1 VVSQDE
7 PTMSRLLY
15 FPLRGLAVVVGAL
28 LVVML
33 CATGAY
39 VSAGWSLKD
48 AIYMVVLTVYSVGYR
63 EVRPVDTAFLYTVT
77 VTLIILGCTG
87 MILLTG
93 ILAQALTFTQF
104 QTLLGVNRMKTEI
117 DKLTGH
123 IIICGFGRL
132 GTMLA
137 QELKAGKANFVVVDR
152 SEERLA
158 QARERGYL
166 CIHADATEEDTL
178 RSAGIVR
185 ARALATV
192 LPDDAANV
200 FITLS
205 ARSLNKDL
213 LIIARGEMPA
223 TESKLVQAGANK
235 VVLPA
240 HIGAERVA
248 EMVLFP
254 QTKQF
259 IHGSEQMRKT
269 ERLLRDMGL
278 DVEMAVVE
286 KDSQADG
293 ITLRELERR
302 ANGTIL
308 VVQIDQR
315 GGKTL
320 ARPDVGTVISAGD
333 GVVLIGRGTEIVTP
347 YFSRSKV

>member
-1 VVSQDE
+1 
-7 PTMSRLLY
+7 MGRLLN
-15 FPLRGLAVVVGAL
+15 FPLRNLAVVVGAL
-28 LVVML
+28 LVVTL

-39 VSAGWSLKD
+39 MSAGWSFKD

-63 EVRPVDTAFLYTVT
+63 EVRPIDTAFLYTVT

-117 DKLTGH
+117 ERLTSH
-123 IIICGFGRL
+123 VIICGFGRL

-137 QELKAGKANFVVVDR
+137 QELNAGKASFVVVDR
-152 SEERLA
+152 SEERLV

-166 CIHADATEEDTL
+166 CIHADATDEDTL
-178 RSAGIVR
+178 RSAGIAR

-205 ARSLNKDL
+205 ARSLNRDL

-223 TESKLVQAGANK
+223 TETKLIQAGANK

-254 QTKQF
+254 KTKQF
-259 IHGSEQMRKT
+259 LRGSEQMRQT
-269 ERLLRDMGL
+269 ERLLRDVGL
-278 DVEMAVVE
+278 DVEMVVAE
-286 KDSQADG
+286 NGSQADG
-293 ITLRELERR
+293 VTIQELESR
-302 ANGTIL
+302 ANGAFL
-308 VVQIDQR
+308 VVQIEQR
-315 GGKTL
+315 SGKTL
-320 ARPDVGTVISAGD
+320 TRPDVGTIIAAGD
-333 GVVLIGRGTEIVTP
+333 GVVLIGRGAGAIAP
-347 YFSRSKV
+347 FFSRSKV

>member
-1 VVSQDE
+1 
-7 PTMSRLLY
+7 
-15 FPLRGLAVVVGAL
+15 
-28 LVVML
+28 
-33 CATGAY
+33 
-39 VSAGWSLKD
+39 
-48 AIYMVVLTVYSVGYR
+48 MVVLTVYSVGYR

-87 MILLTG
+87 MIMLTG
-93 ILAQALTFTQF
+93 TLAQALTFTQF
-104 QTLLGVNRMKTEI
+104 QTFLGVNRMKTEI
-117 DKLTGH
+117 DRLTGH
-123 IIICGFGRL
+123 VIICGFGRL

-137 QELKAGKANFVVVDR
+137 QELKAGKASFVVVDR
-152 SEERLA
+152 SDERLA

-166 CIHADATEEDTL
+166 CIHADATEEDAL
-178 RSAGIVR
+178 RSAGVAR

-205 ARSLNKDL
+205 ARSLNRDL

-254 QTKQF
+254 ETKQF
-259 IHGSEQMRKT
+259 IRGSEQMRET
-269 ERLLRDMGL
+269 ERLLRDVGL
-278 DVEMAVVE
+278 DVEMVVAE
-286 KDSQADG
+286 KGSQADG
-293 ITLRELERR
+293 VTIRELESC
-302 ANGTIL
+302 ANGTFL
-308 VVQIDQR
+308 VVQIEPR

-320 ARPDVGTVISAGD
+320 TRPDVGTVIAAGD
-333 GVVLIGRGTEIVTP
+333 GVVLVGRGAGAITS
-347 YFSRSKV
+347 YFSHSKI